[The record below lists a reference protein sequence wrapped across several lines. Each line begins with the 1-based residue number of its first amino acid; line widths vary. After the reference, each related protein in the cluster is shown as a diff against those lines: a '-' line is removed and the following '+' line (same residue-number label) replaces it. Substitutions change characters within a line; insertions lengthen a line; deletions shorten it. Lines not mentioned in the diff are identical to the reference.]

1 MPDHS
6 LSIRTMP
13 QALPFTFTSQ
23 AVYTLGAA
31 ALLVYLLSVYVLPPY
46 VELFVSRVYVTK
58 L

>member
-1 MPDHS
+1 
-6 LSIRTMP
+6 MP